1 MKKAAFDKNE
11 EARIALLKSKGLENP
26 TSDAHF
32 NEITQKAKKTL
43 NVAICTVAILN
54 EQEEIF
60 LACAGTSDSRGPR
73 DISFCGHAL
82 LQEDVLIIED
92 TLEDIRFKDNPYV
105 TGVPFVRF
113 YAGMRLLDKNTGL
126 PLGVFCVKDSTPRKL
141 TMEELG
147 LFLEYA
153 AESEALLQNLLK

>member
-1 MKKAAFDKNE
+1 MKKAPFDKNE
-11 EARIALLKSKGLENP
+11 EARIELLKSKGLENP
-26 TSDAHF
+26 TSDTHF
-32 NEITQKAKKTL
+32 NKITQKAKKTL

-54 EQEEIF
+54 KQEEIF

-105 TGVPFVRF
+105 IGVPFVRF

-126 PLGVFCVKDSTPRKL
+126 PLGVFCVKDTIPRKL

-153 AESEALLQNLLK
+153 SESERLLQDLLK